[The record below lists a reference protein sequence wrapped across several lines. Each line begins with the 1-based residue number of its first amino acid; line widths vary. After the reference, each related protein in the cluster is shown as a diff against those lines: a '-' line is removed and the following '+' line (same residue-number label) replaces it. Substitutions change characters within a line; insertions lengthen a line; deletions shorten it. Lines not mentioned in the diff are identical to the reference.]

1 MPLTP
6 ALSRREKVKTLD
18 SNDGR
23 GPKVSRSAAYN
34 RPVVERPPIPFE
46 AIPILASLKA
56 EDRAALAPLCEL
68 QAFEKGARIFEEG
81 EPAEKIHF
89 LFVGRVKIV
98 KSTPDRDLIIEILGP
113 GEPVGTVAA
122 FERRPFPAT
131 AVAIEPCGVV
141 SIPEREFFAL
151 IERRPEITRRL
162 LAGLTLRL
170 MTLNKRL
177 ADMTGSV
184 EYRMARL
191 FSMLAERMGQKQGEE
206 VFIPLALSRQEI
218 ADLAGTTIETAI
230 RVMSRWHKE
239 GVVETDKKGFL
250 VRDAAALRE
259 IAPAE

>member
-1 MPLTP
+1 M
-6 ALSRREKVKTLD
+6 AETLET
-18 SNDGR
+18 
-23 GPKVSRSAAYN
+23 YN
-34 RPVVERPPIPFE
+34 RPVLDRPPIPFD

-56 EDRAALAPLCEL
+56 DDRAALSPLCEL
-68 QAFEKGARIFEEG
+68 QAYEKGATIFEEG
-81 EPAEKIHF
+81 EPALRIYF

-98 KSTPDRDLIIEILGP
+98 KSTPDREFIIEILGP

-131 AVAIEPCGVV
+131 AIAIEPCGVV

-170 MTLNKRL
+170 ITLNKRL

-191 FSMLAERMGQKQGEE
+191 FTTLAERVGQKHGEA
-206 VFIPLALSRQEI
+206 VFIPLPLSRQEI
-218 ADLAGTTIETAI
+218 ADLVGTTIETAI

-239 GVVETDKKGFL
+239 SIVETEKAGFSIRNPAVL
-250 VRDAAALRE
+250 AG
-259 IAPAE
+259 IAPHE

>member
-1 MPLTP
+1 
-6 ALSRREKVKTLD
+6 
-18 SNDGR
+18 
-23 GPKVSRSAAYN
+23 
-34 RPVVERPPIPFE
+34 
-46 AIPILASLKA
+46 
-56 EDRAALAPLCEL
+56 
-68 QAFEKGARIFEEG
+68 
-81 EPAEKIHF
+81 
-89 LFVGRVKIV
+89 
-98 KSTPDRDLIIEILGP
+98 
-113 GEPVGTVAA
+113 
-122 FERRPFPAT
+122 
-131 AVAIEPCGVV
+131 VV

-191 FSMLAERMGQKQGEE
+191 FSTLAERMGQKQGEE